1 VDTCLKLAG
10 GGVER
15 VLLKVKLL
23 LHAVDQQSTNG
34 SELEQTLIVRY
45 GLSSIFGI
53 CFKRAM
59 LLLSI
64 KVKTT
69 VEQLLEPQQVR
80 IALLMIIWV
89 W

>member
-1 VDTCLKLAG
+1 VD

-15 VLLKVKLL
+15 VLLKVKSLL
-23 LHAVDQQSTNG
+23 LAVELQSTNE
-34 SELEQTLIVRY
+34 SELEPMLIVRY
-45 GLSSIFGI
+45 GSCSTFGI
-53 CFKRAM
+53 CFKQVM

-80 IALLMIIWV
+80 IVHQMIQWG